1 MSPHDLVNDPPV
13 NPDAALAE
21 VEAICR
27 SSGFARSPRLQQF
40 LRYVCE
46 LTLRGQAAQIKEYA
60 IARDIFERGSD
71 YSPHEDSVVRRQAH
85 ALRQKLQEY
94 YANEGR
100 QDAIRIDLPLGRYVP
115 VFAAAEAEAKVEIAL
130 PLPAAV
136 PAPAPG
142 PSIPSR
148 RWLVAAAICGLALF
162 GLGWFAGRTMAPPA
176 IGSASRI
183 DPAVSELWGPWMGNP
198 AGAVICLSNRMMAIV
213 RQFDEAFTK
222 DTPGRMRAS
231 PAEDANMRRAF
242 HLSANGFLYLTPST
256 AQTKMGE
263 AVCAV
268 NLANLL
274 SATGTPV
281 TATQTR
287 FINWDTL
294 RVQNLI
300 VFGTRESNQWIDPLL
315 SKYPFRVLPSEGD
328 KERRIVNTEPGAGER
343 AEFEDRVSVRE
354 DEPSREYALISMLP
368 GVDGRRQLL
377 LISGLD
383 AQSTQEAS
391 EYLTDPAI
399 VRGLLTRMRQ
409 LQPGHSGPWRFQ
421 LVLEAEVRDK
431 VPTKANVVALRVL

>member
-1 MSPHDLVNDPPV
+1 MSPHDLVNGPHV
-13 NPDAALAE
+13 NADAALAE
-21 VEAICR
+21 MESICR
-27 SSGFARSPRLQQF
+27 SAGFARSPRLQQF

-94 YANEGR
+94 YASEGR

-115 VFAAAEAEAKVEIAL
+115 VFAAAEAEPKVEIAP

-136 PAPAPG
+136 PTAAPAPA
-142 PSIPSR
+142 PVRAVPSR
-148 RWLVAAAICGLALF
+148 RWLAAGAACGMALF
-162 GLGWFAGRTMAPPA
+162 GVGWFAGRTAAPS
-176 IGSASRI
+176 GSAPNSRI
-183 DPAVSELWGPWMGNP
+183 DPAISELWAPWLGNS

-213 RQFDEAFTK
+213 RRFDEAFTK

-231 PAEDANMRRAF
+231 PAEDANLRRAF
-242 HLSANGFLYLTPST
+242 HLPANGFLYLTPST

-274 SATGTPV
+274 SAAGTPV

-294 RVQNLI
+294 RTQNLI
-300 VFGTRESNQWIDPLL
+300 VFGTRENNQWIDPLL

-328 KERRIVNTEPGAGER
+328 KERRIVNTKAGRGR
-343 AEFEDRVSVRE
+343 A
-354 DEPSREYALISMLP
+354 AGI
-368 GVDGRRQLL
+368 
-377 LISGLD
+377 
-383 AQSTQEAS
+383 
-391 EYLTDPAI
+391 
-399 VRGLLTRMRQ
+399 
-409 LQPGHSGPWRFQ
+409 
-421 LVLEAEVRDK
+421 
-431 VPTKANVVALRVL
+431 